1 MHGHFE
7 LLPSPRETEMALAHF
22 GRDISHPPRVPLEAV
37 FNSLKAGI
45 GGIWEKQRPESARVI
60 WKSIYYAKMTKIVN
74 LGLDQQFSPNNK
86 VFFLNRYFQKKCC
99 SFSFL
104 RPKFSLGM
112 LFRQFGIFPK
122 SSCQLIAHCKPHTDK
137 EFMVLEMINETL
149 LVVFMYIGLS
159 SSVLYD
165 IPET

>member
-1 MHGHFE
+1 
-7 LLPSPRETEMALAHF
+7 MALAHF

-112 LFRQFGIFPK
+112 LFRQFGNFPM
-122 SSCQLIAHCKPHTDK
+122 SSCGPTVQTFFLKITTNFRSSEKIRYLFLWWKCSWKS
-137 EFMVLEMINETL
+137 FYSWRG
-149 LVVFMYIGLS
+149 FFLS
-159 SSVLYD
+159 C
-165 IPET
+165 EKWNGKN

>member
-1 MHGHFE
+1 MKVKVNFAKVWPNFKMFDNFQLIKRRKILKLYWT
-7 LLPSPRETEMALAHF
+7 LLLMGADCCVPPETEMALAHF
-22 GRDISHPPRVPLEAV
+22 GRPFSHPPRVPLEAV

-112 LFRQFGIFPK
+112 LFRQFGNFPM
-122 SSCQLIAHCKPHTDK
+122 SSCGPT
-137 EFMVLEMINETL
+137 V
-149 LVVFMYIGLS
+149 
-159 SSVLYD
+159 
-165 IPET
+165 

>member
-1 MHGHFE
+1 MHEPCSCWARALWTAAF
-7 LLPSPRETEMALAHF
+7 PPETEMALAHF
-22 GRDISHPPRVPLEAV
+22 GRDISHPPRVPFEAV

-112 LFRQFGIFPK
+112 LFRQFVNFPM
-122 SSCQLIAHCKPHTDK
+122 SSCGPTVWYSFLRALAFHS
-137 EFMVLEMINETL
+137 F
-149 LVVFMYIGLS
+149 S
-159 SSVLYD
+159 
-165 IPET
+165 